1 MNIYIKIS
9 FYNFAYFL
17 FSAFLG
23 ILSEDSAIK
32 ILTSSFINKI
42 KKEDKIKWKQKYNVS
57 IQQSLH
63 LSLLDNLGQP
73 LHELIR

>member
-23 ILSEDSAIK
+23 ILSGDIAKK
-32 ILTSSFINKI
+32 ILNSSFINEI
-42 KKEDKIKWKQKYNVS
+42 KKEDKMKWKQKYNVT
-57 IQQSLH
+57 IQQS

>member
-23 ILSEDSAIK
+23 ILSGDIAKK
-32 ILTSSFINKI
+32 ILNSSFINEI
-42 KKEDKIKWKQKYNVS
+42 KKEDKMKWKQRNHPAITFS
-57 IQQSLH
+57 QSF
-63 LSLLDNLGQP
+63 GQP
-73 LHELIR
+73 WSAIA